1 VRSVAQLPLNSQAL
15 DDVDRRRHVFITLP
29 MRLEWDMPAD
39 GIQLALEIIDAPAI
53 VGHDMMWF
61 CPLIAAIFYAIA
73 FGSVVGPIGVMQ
85 PSFAQASPQALRLH
99 GSAFSGAL

>member
-1 VRSVAQLPLNSQAL
+1 
-15 DDVDRRRHVFITLP
+15 
-29 MRLEWDMPAD
+29 
-39 GIQLALEIIDAPAI
+39 
-53 VGHDMMWF
+53 MMWF